1 MAVLEACLVTQPE
14 NCFLRRCNLGIL
26 ISRKRTRHQVW
37 YSESEYPKI
46 RTSENQRFGNP
57 KAGNQ
62 TLRNPKAG
70 NQTLRNPKAVSY
82 RSIPCLTG
90 PFPCLTGPIRVLQG
104 HSRVLQA
111 DFHFPDGPISIFRTG
126 RFPFSDVP
134 ADVIG
139 YSSVVNSVPE
149 APNLLPEP
157 CLPWRAMA

>member
-14 NCFLRRCNLGIL
+14 NCFLRRCNLGTL
-26 ISRKRTRHQVW
+26 ISRKRTRHQVC

-46 RTSENQRFGNP
+46 RRSENQRFGNP

-90 PFPCLTGPIRVLQG
+90 PFPCLSGP
-104 HSRVLQA
+104 
-111 DFHFPDGPISIFRTG
+111 FPCLTDRFPFSGPISISGKADFHFRTG

-139 YSSVVNSVPE
+139 YSSIVNSVPE
-149 APNLLPEP
+149 EPSLLPEP